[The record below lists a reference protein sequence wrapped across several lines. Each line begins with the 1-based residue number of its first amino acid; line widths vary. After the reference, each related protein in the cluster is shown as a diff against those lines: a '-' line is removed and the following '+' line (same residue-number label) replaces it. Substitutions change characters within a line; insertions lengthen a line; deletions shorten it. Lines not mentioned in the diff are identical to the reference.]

1 MGLWTCKG
9 VGMQIEGWVCKWV
22 CRSGNGCAKE
32 ECGCVNVGHLT
43 GEVGCANGGCLI
55 GEGGCANGAV
65 NT

>member
-1 MGLWTCKG
+1 M
-9 VGMQIEGWVCKWV
+9 EGWVCKWV

-32 ECGCVNVGHLT
+32 GCGCVNVGHLT